1 MNKNPIAPPQLGFF
15 FFFLLV
21 YSCSPESV
29 FLVFVHISCFFFF
42 FGSAFE
48 GKALLYSSEYKYH
61 IDVKQRP
68 KTVT

>member
-1 MNKNPIAPPQLGFF
+1 MNKNPIAPPQLRFIFF
-15 FFFLLV
+15 IFFLLV

-29 FLVFVHISCFFFF
+29 FLVFVHISCFF

>member
-1 MNKNPIAPPQLGFF
+1 MNKNPIAPPQLGFFF

-29 FLVFVHISCFFFF
+29 FLVFVHISCFF